1 MSDSSSSEDE
11 TEKHLKSRKM
21 SIGKDIS
28 AEEADH
34 QVDVDGLNEEKTFEE
49 LGVRDVLCEACTRLG
64 WKLPTKVQSV
74 AIPLAL
80 AGRDVI
86 GLAETGSGKTAAFA
100 LPILQA
106 LLDTPQKLFALILTP
121 TRELAFQIA
130 EQFDALGASI
140 GLLVAV
146 IVGGVDMV
154 TQALALAKRPHI
166 IVATPGRLVDH
177 LENTKGFNLRALKF
191 LVMDEADR
199 ILNMDF
205 EVELDK
211 ILKVIPKE
219 RKTYLYSATMTKK
232 VAKLERASLRD
243 PARVEVCSKYK
254 TVDKLK
260 QHYIFIPQKYKEA
273 YLVYIL
279 NEMAGQTAIVFC
291 ATCASTMKM
300 ALMLRQLG
308 FGAVPLHG
316 QMSQAKRLGSLNKF
330 KSKVRPILV
339 CTDVASRGLDIPNVD
354 AVLNYDVPS
363 QSKDYVHRVG
373 RTARAGRSGVSIT
386 FVTQYD
392 VEVYQRIE
400 HLIGKKLPLYE
411 TVENDVMLLV
421 ERVEEAM
428 RAAKQE
434 LKEMEEKKNKGKKRR
449 KGEDSDDEVN
459 DDSTEGTYRKKI
471 KAPKIHIRNRGAK
484 FNKARR

>member
-1 MSDSSSSEDE
+1 MVGCW
-11 TEKHLKSRKM
+11 TCCLFRRYLILH
-21 SIGKDIS
+21 IGRVGCFNVYVFIF
-28 AEEADH
+28 AD
-34 QVDVDGLNEEKTFEE
+34 KTF
-49 LGVRDVLCEACTRLG
+49 
-64 WKLPTKVQSV
+64 
-74 AIPLAL
+74 
-80 AGRDVI
+80 
-86 GLAETGSGKTAAFA
+86 GSGKTAAFA

-154 TQALALAKRPHI
+154 TQALALAKRPHV

-211 ILKVIPKE
+211 ILKVLPKE
-219 RKTYLYSATMTKK
+219 RRTYLYSATMTKK

-291 ATCASTMKM
+291 ATCASTMKT

-428 RAAKQE
+428 KAAKQE
-434 LKEMEEKKNKGKKRR
+434 LKEMDEKKNKGKKRR

-459 DDSTEGTYRKKI
+459 DDSAEGTYRKKI
-471 KAPKIHIRNRGAK
+471 KAPKIHIRNRGAR